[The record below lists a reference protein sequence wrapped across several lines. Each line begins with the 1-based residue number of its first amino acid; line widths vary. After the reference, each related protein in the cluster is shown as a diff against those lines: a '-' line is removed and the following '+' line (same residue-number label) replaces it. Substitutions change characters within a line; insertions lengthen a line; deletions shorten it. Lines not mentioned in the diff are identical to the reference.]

1 MPYPCFTLAWRC
13 IRQRFCLMFLFS
25 AMGVTSHATAAELDL
40 APLAALEPEDALLLD
55 HQPAQAGERLYP
67 LGPLR
72 RIGGALRLDARLQVH
87 GERVSSTWELPPERN
102 ARDVFKVARQAL
114 RSPTT
119 QVLFWCEGRDCGE
132 SNLWSN
138 DIFANTRLLGS
149 DDQQAF
155 LLVREAQ
162 GDTDTLVALY
172 CVLRGNRRVALH
184 AEMLTPQA
192 PLGPI
197 LPTSGTLLRE
207 LRDAGEL
214 AFPDLAIPPTPDW
227 VTLLGRTLNLDSTLR
242 VRLAGPDANQW
253 LAALV
258 AAGVRANRLS
268 LGTPDGEGLHMEVV
282 R

>member
-1 MPYPCFTLAWRC
+1 MPYSSSTPLRWLAAQC
-13 IRQRFCLMFLFS
+13 LRFLLLS
-25 AMGVTSHATAAELDL
+25 SLVSTATAAELDL
-40 APLAALEPEDALLLD
+40 GPLAALEPQDGLLLD
-55 HQPAQAGERLYP
+55 HRPAAAGERLYP

-72 RIGGALRLDARLQVH
+72 RIGGTLRMEDRLQVH
-87 GERVSSTWELPPERN
+87 GTLTSSTWELPPERN
-102 ARDVFKVARQAL
+102 AREAFKVARQAL

-155 LLVREAQ
+155 VLVREAE
-162 GDTDTLVALY
+162 GDTDTLVAVY

-184 AEMLTPQA
+184 AETFTPQA
-192 PLGPI
+192 PLGPV

-214 AFPDLAIPPTPDW
+214 AFPDLAIPPAADW

-242 VRLAGPDANQW
+242 VRLDGPSADQW

-268 LGTPDGEGLHMEVV
+268 LGPTEGNGLHMEIV